1 MRSKVLSITACVAAV
16 LTASSVLSAGSG
28 LPGDVARPGD
38 NGVPRSNRQSTA
50 AAPAPRPPPPPA
62 APALPIE
69 LAVQAAQAIAQ
80 ACKQYP
86 LGVAVVNSEGA
97 PILVYIPDGSEAA
110 HTYTAIRKAYTT
122 VKFKVPTSDLTIRA
136 AQDPHFAAMIKAD
149 PNLIAFKGGIPLKA
163 GNDIIGA
170 IGVSGAEPGG
180 HDEECGMIGIAT
192 IKDQLPRAEPNAL
205 KLTPHHA
212 TISVADLDKE
222 SQWYA
227 SVLGFE
233 KSNFF
238 DSPDAKGCWMVI
250 PGYRVDLIQQK
261 GSSRKDTQIGLLRQ
275 GWLHVVFQ
283 TPMIEEALKRLQA
296 AGTDVKAFKNDGHLQ
311 RLILHDP
318 EGNEVELHT

>member
-1 MRSKVLSITACVAAV
+1 MSSKVFSIAAWVAAL
-16 LTASSVLSAGSG
+16 LTASSLLSAASD

-38 NGVPRSNRQSTA
+38 NGVPRPNRQPTA
-50 AAPAPRPPPPPA
+50 AVPAPRPPPA

-69 LAVQAAQAIAQ
+69 LALQAAQAIAQ

-136 AQDPHFAAMIKAD
+136 AQDPHFAATIKAD

-163 GNDIIGA
+163 GNDLIGA

-180 HDEECGMIGIAT
+180 HDEECGMIGIAKIST
-192 IKDQLPRAEPNAL
+192 ALSAEPNPL
-205 KLTPHHA
+205 KLIPHHA

-227 SVLGFE
+227 SVLAFE
-233 KSNFF
+233 KSNCF
-238 DSPDAKGCWMVI
+238 DSPDSKGCWMVI

-261 GSSRKDTQIGLLRQ
+261 GSSRKDTQIGPLRQ

-296 AGTDVKAFKNDGHLQ
+296 LGTDVKAFKSDDGHLQ

-318 EGNEVELHT
+318 EDNEVELHT